1 MESADRYRRMIEAV
15 DAQAERVQQ
24 LIDQET
30 RWEHMAGR
38 FRVDPRR
45 DLDPNTR
52 AIAEYLQPGDALV
65 DVGGGAGRVC
75 LPLARRCR
83 EVVNVEPSKAMG
95 REFMESAAEG
105 GVSNARIVPARWMEA
120 EVEGDVAVVANVTYF
135 VADIVPFIEKLNRE
149 MRRRVIV
156 CVWSTPPPMRNAPLF
171 ELAHREP
178 QARCPGHR
186 ELLDVLWDMGLLPDV
201 RVLPGPF
208 TRHGAKSP
216 EAVIDGW
223 LQDTMPRDPDTCR
236 ARLEPHI
243 AELTEQ
249 TESGYIARR
258 PAAMREMLITWQTR
272 QGPGV

>member
-15 DAQAERVQQ
+15 DAQAARLQQ
-24 LIDQET
+24 PVDQES

-45 DLDPNTR
+45 DLDPNMR
-52 AIAEYLQPGDALV
+52 AIAEYVQPGDVLV

-75 LPLARRCR
+75 LPLAGRCR
-83 EVVNVEPSKAMG
+83 EVLNVEPSPAMG
-95 REFMESAAEG
+95 REFTESAAEAAI
-105 GVSNARIVPARWMEA
+105 VNARIVQAPWMET
-120 EVEGDVAVVANVTYF
+120 EVEGDLAVIANVTYF
-135 VADIVPFIEKLNRE
+135 VADIVPFIEKLNRDI
-149 MRRRVIV
+149 RRRVIV
-156 CVWSTPPPMRNAPLF
+156 CVWSTPPPMRNARLF
-171 ELAHREP
+171 EIAHGEP
-178 QARCPGHR
+178 QAPCPGHR

-216 EAVIDGW
+216 EAVIEGW
-223 LQDTMPRDPDTCR
+223 LQDTMPRDPQTCR

-249 TESGYIARR
+249 TESGYIGRR
-258 PAAMREMLITWQTR
+258 PAAMREMLITWETR
-272 QGPGV
+272 